1 MLPPRSSF
9 FVCFIFV
16 FNKRF
21 FYVALAGL
29 KFRTSLSQLL
39 FNAAI
44 IEAFQYRPAE
54 CQSLM
59 DFANFRCSGRYVYSV
74 DRNYRTSQ
82 CRVAFAGYFQSFM
95 WHLYVLV
102 WQTFVEILQ
111 YSGV

>member
-29 KFRTSLSQLL
+29 KFRPFLSQLL
-39 FNAAI
+39 FNAEI

-59 DFANFRCSGRYVYSV
+59 DFAPADTSIPWIEIV
-74 DRNYRTSQ
+74 YRTSQ